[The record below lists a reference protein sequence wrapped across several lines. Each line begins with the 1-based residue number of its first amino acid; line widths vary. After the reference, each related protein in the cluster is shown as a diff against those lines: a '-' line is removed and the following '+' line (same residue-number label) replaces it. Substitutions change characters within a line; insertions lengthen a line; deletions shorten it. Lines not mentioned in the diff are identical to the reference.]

1 MLERIVYHTVA
12 IALTIL
18 DRPFWLYDKYFQK
31 LVRLPEHEPWSD
43 DEIIRAVDSASYL
56 DGTDERLVK
65 ISENTVVKFCHD
77 WETTVPESL
86 AMELVYMQTRIAAPR
101 MKRVLQHHHAE
112 GDSLIVMDFI
122 PNSQRLEIVWPT
134 LSMWS
139 RLKIILTMR
148 LYLRQIRRTLSSNVP
163 GPISPTPLPC
173 SGLQLSL
180 DPLGPFPTVATLEAH
195 YRKQIADAEYY
206 ASRGWS
212 PSPKSKPLPT
222 SVFTPLVFTHNDLNM
237 RNLLLDDRGVLW
249 IVDWGFAGFFP
260 PWFEYLG
267 MLYAAQKDNNPESW
281 QHCIKYMA
289 EPNFEVEEWMQ
300 KMGYGF
306 HHPLAS

>member
-18 DRPFWLYDKYFQK
+18 DGPFWLYDKYFQK

-86 AMELVYMQTRIAAPR
+86 AMELVYMQTRIAVPR

-122 PNSQRLEIVWPT
+122 TVDGSKLLGQHYLCGVDLRL
-134 LSMWS
+134 
-139 RLKIILTMR
+139 
-148 LYLRQIRRTLSSNVP
+148 
-163 GPISPTPLPC
+163 
-173 SGLQLSL
+173 
-180 DPLGPFPTVATLEAH
+180 F
-195 YRKQIADAEYY
+195 
-206 ASRGWS
+206 
-212 PSPKSKPLPT
+212 
-222 SVFTPLVFTHNDLNM
+222 
-237 RNLLLDDRGVLW
+237 
-249 IVDWGFAGFFP
+249 
-260 PWFEYLG
+260 
-267 MLYAAQKDNNPESW
+267 
-281 QHCIKYMA
+281 
-289 EPNFEVEEWMQ
+289 
-300 KMGYGF
+300 
-306 HHPLAS
+306 